1 MHCSLRRRTFV
12 ASAAA
17 VLAISLVG
25 PTARADDATT
35 IHVTIKDHKFTP
47 SEIHVPADKPSV
59 LVVKNEDATPE
70 EFESSELKIEKM
82 IAGGKQVTIRLRPLA
97 KGSYPFKGEFHHDTA
112 KGVVIAE

>member
-1 MHCSLRRRTFV
+1 MHSSLRRRT
-12 ASAAA
+12 AAA
-17 VLAISLVG
+17 VLATFLVG
-25 PTARADDATT
+25 SMVRADDATT

-70 EFESSELKIEKM
+70 EFESSELKIEKV
-82 IAGGKQVTIRLRPLA
+82 IAGGKEATIRLRPLA
-97 KGSYPFKGEFHHDTA
+97 KGSYPFEGEFHQDSA